1 MFPSSDWARDPRSN
15 ENRSWTF
22 EAKSWVVSA
31 TRPPKTTVHI
41 FHVVALVP
49 FLARDSNRRSTN
61 FYPRFLSR
69 FTRYFATSKK
79 QIRIDKVNFYYFF
92 SHMRVCVC
100 VCLVSPLAIA
110 EAIIDR
116 SVLDVESN
124 EFASTVNANS
134 KMLSAVPTISP
145 VATHTQNA
153 SKSKNCR
160 GLIQKRA
167 HTLDD
172 FMEGKKPNY
181 VASELPFVIK
191 VAVN

>member
-1 MFPSSDWARDPRSN
+1 MCLCLY
-15 ENRSWTF
+15 
-22 EAKSWVVSA
+22 VSGI
-31 TRPPKTTVHI
+31 V
-41 FHVVALVP
+41 
-49 FLARDSNRRSTN
+49 
-61 FYPRFLSR
+61 
-69 FTRYFATSKK
+69 
-79 QIRIDKVNFYYFF
+79 
-92 SHMRVCVC
+92 
-100 VCLVSPLAIA
+100 VSPLA

-116 SVLDVESN
+116 SVLDVEQN
-124 EFASTVNANS
+124 EFASTLNANS